1 LLLEVLPREFYER
14 APVIVAEELLGKRL
28 LRKSEENFLE
38 GMIVETEA
46 YYGLD
51 DPASRAYH
59 GMKNYNKAM
68 WEEPGRAFIYNV
80 HNNWMFNIVAHEPDQ
95 IGAVLIRA
103 VEPTKGVEIMRRNRP
118 VGNIFH
124 LTNGPGKLTKAL
136 KINKSLNRIS
146 VFSGESEIVV
156 ANNEMQFRIGSSGR
170 IGVRKD
176 LQKDLRFFIERNK
189 FVSKRLP

>member
-1 LLLEVLPREFYER
+1 MLPLEVLPREFYER

-28 LRKSEENFLE
+28 LRRSEDNFLE
-38 GMIVETEA
+38 GIIVETEA

-103 VEPTKGVEIMRRNRP
+103 LEPTKGLAIMRKNRP
-118 VGNIFH
+118 VRNIFH
-124 LTNGPGKLTKAL
+124 LTNGPGKLTRAL
-136 KINKSLNRIS
+136 KINKSLNRIF
-146 VFSGESEIVV
+146 VFSEESEIVV

-176 LQKDLRFFIERNK
+176 LQMDLRFFIERNR
-189 FVSKRLP
+189 FVSR

>member
-1 LLLEVLPREFYER
+1 LLLLEVLPREFYER

-68 WEEPGRAFIYNV
+68 WEEPGRAFIY
-80 HNNWMFNIVAHEPDQ
+80 
-95 IGAVLIRA
+95 
-103 VEPTKGVEIMRRNRP
+103 
-118 VGNIFH
+118 
-124 LTNGPGKLTKAL
+124 
-136 KINKSLNRIS
+136 
-146 VFSGESEIVV
+146 
-156 ANNEMQFRIGSSGR
+156 
-170 IGVRKD
+170 KD
-176 LQKDLRFFIERNK
+176 YEEK
-189 FVSKRLP
+189 

>member
-1 LLLEVLPREFYER
+1 MPLEVLPREFYER

-28 LRKSEENFLE
+28 LRKSEEHFLE
-38 GMIVETEA
+38 GIIVETEA

-68 WEEPGRAFIYNV
+68 WEEPGRVFIYNV
-80 HNNWMFNIVAHEPDQ
+80 HNNWMFNIVAHELDQ

-118 VGNIFH
+118 VRSIFH

-136 KINKSLNRIS
+136 KIDKSLNRIS
-146 VFSGESEIVV
+146 VFSEEGEIVV
-156 ANNEMQFRIGSSGR
+156 ANSETQFRIGSSGR

-176 LQKDLRFFIERNK
+176 LQKDLRFFIEGNN
-189 FVSKRLP
+189 FVSR

>member
-1 LLLEVLPREFYER
+1 MPLEVLPREFYER

-28 LRKSEENFLE
+28 LRKLEENFLE
-38 GMIVETEA
+38 GIIVETEA

-68 WEEPGRAFIYNV
+68 WEEPGIVFIYNV
-80 HNNWMFNIVAHEPDQ
+80 HNNWMFNIVTHEPDQ

-103 VEPTKGVEIMRRNRP
+103 VEPTKGIEIMRKNRP
-118 VGNIFH
+118 VRKIFH

-136 KINKSLNRIS
+136 KINKSLNRVS
-146 VFSGESEIVV
+146 VFSGESEIVI
-156 ANNEMQFRIGSSGR
+156 ANNEMQFGIGSSGR

-176 LQKDLRFFIERNK
+176 LQKNLRFFIERNK
-189 FVSKRLP
+189 FVSR